1 MTCLY
6 EASGDGFEQSAF
18 RFWTKSRA
26 IFAFCILF
34 WTNCLSCIDQSWS
47 FVTPPKLSQPKG
59 KFVQHSLIIILK
71 QLLSLLTGHK
81 AATARWKDIPDKGPS
96 KQNNTERW
104 GRKRKEKNV
113 WDFKLRKI
121 KMQAVSFIEFA
132 VTLCLRTQIP
142 LMAATP
148 CVKSLFNSTTTS
160 SIKLHKFLCFPQT
173 HQ

>member
-6 EASGDGFEQSAF
+6 EACGDGFEQSAF
-18 RFWTKSRA
+18 RFWTKFWA

-34 WTNCLSCIDQSWS
+34 RTDCLSCGDQAWRS
-47 FVTPPKLSQPKG
+47 VTPPKLPQSKE
-59 KFVQHSLIIILK
+59 KFVQHSLIIFLK

-96 KQNNTERW
+96 KQNKTE
-104 GRKRKEKNV
+104 KKNV
-113 WDFKLRKI
+113 WDFKHRKI

-132 VTLCLRTQIP
+132 VTMWLRTQIP

-160 SIKLHKFLCFPQT
+160 SIELHNFFCFPQT
-173 HQ
+173 DQ

>member
-18 RFWTKSRA
+18 RFWTNFRA
-26 IFAFCILF
+26 VFALCILF
-34 WTNCLSCIDQSWS
+34 RTDCLSCVDQAWRS
-47 FVTPPKLSQPKG
+47 VTPPKLPQSKEKVCPTFSYHIFLNNSCHCSQD
-59 KFVQHSLIIILK
+59 IK
-71 QLLSLLTGHK
+71 QPLRDERIFQTK
-81 AATARWKDIPDKGPS
+81 AR
-96 KQNNTERW
+96 QNKTKLNDEEE
-104 GRKRKEKNV
+104 GEKKNV

-121 KMQAVSFIEFA
+121 KMQDVSFIEFA

-148 CVKSLFNSTTTS
+148 CVKSLFISTTTS

-173 HQ
+173 DQ